1 METLITNQSIYGNLM
16 YYRGGIKGLNIKKGI
31 IYLTT
36 LNLRTSIHQRVQYT
50 VTGEKLLAI
59 VLPRKP

>member
-1 METLITNQSIYGNLM
+1 M

-36 LNLRTSIHQRVQYT
+36 LNLRTSIHQRVRYT
-50 VTGEKLLAI
+50 VTGEKLLAT